1 MKPFRQCLMA
11 VVVLS
16 VVLLVSCKPD
26 RSRLDDGHIRAGKS
40 GVHQDL
46 FRIRYRPKWQA
57 QAQFAGIYMAESRG
71 IYEQYGLDVEIQ
83 GLLQAQDAIDSLK
96 SGTSDVVH
104 LDLLRAIDVQRD
116 STWITNIGQINQK
129 NAILL
134 VGKRSRGINSL
145 NDFKGKKLGEWRSGS
160 YLITDIFLKGSKIP
174 MEIVPIDWSISLFT
188 QNVVDVVNVMRY
200 NEYHQLLQAGIK
212 EEDLFVADLSEL
224 GYQIPDEGFYVS
236 KEFYSLHPN
245 ECKAFVDATMDGWLY
260 AFSHPEEAIDEVVK
274 RMQQDNI
281 RANRVHQRWMLDK
294 MKEVIMPI
302 AGDLGKLKK
311 TDYQNAI
318 KLMTEYYNFTRDIPF
333 EEFCP
338 NGAQK

>member
-281 RANRVHQRWMLDK
+281 RANRAHQRWMLDK

>member
-174 MEIVPIDWSISLFT
+174 MEIVPIDGSINLFT

-281 RANRVHQRWMLDK
+281 RANRAHQRWMLDK

-311 TDYQNAI
+311 TDYQNAL
-318 KLMTEYYNFTRDIPF
+318 KLMTEYYDFTRDIPF

>member
-16 VVLLVSCKPD
+16 VVLLVSCKLD

-104 LDLLRAIDVQRD
+104 LDLLRAIDVLRE

-145 NDFKGKKLGEWRSGS
+145 NDFKGKKLGKWRNGS

-188 QNVVDVVNVMRY
+188 QNVVDVINVMRY

-311 TDYQNAI
+311 TDYQNAL

>member
-174 MEIVPIDWSISLFT
+174 MEIVPIDGSINLFT

-281 RANRVHQRWMLDK
+281 RANRAHQRWMLDK

-311 TDYQNAI
+311 TDYQNAL
-318 KLMTEYYNFTRDIPF
+318 KLMTEYYDFTRDIPF

-338 NGAQK
+338 NAAQK

>member
-145 NDFKGKKLGEWRSGS
+145 NDFKGKKLGKWRNGS

-188 QNVVDVVNVMRY
+188 QNVVDVINVMRY

-224 GYQIPDEGFYVS
+224 GYQIPDEGLYVS

>member
-224 GYQIPDEGFYVS
+224 GYQIPDEGLYVS

>member
-174 MEIVPIDWSISLFT
+174 MEIVPIDGSINLFT